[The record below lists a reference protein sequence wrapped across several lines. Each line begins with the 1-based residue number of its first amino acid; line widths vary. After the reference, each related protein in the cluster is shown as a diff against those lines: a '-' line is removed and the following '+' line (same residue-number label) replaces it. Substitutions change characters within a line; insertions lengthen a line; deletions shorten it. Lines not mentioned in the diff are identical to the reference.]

1 MKIGIIGSGYVGL
14 TTGICLASLKHN
26 IFINDVDKE
35 KLKKIQENKLPFFE
49 KGLQRVLELVVL
61 ERKLIQE
68 SDVNN
73 IVKETEIDQVQK
85 KIKKISKIDVKE
97 EILDKAEIKDEF
109 KDINSSFNK
118 INKDLDNLD
127 KEKNE

>member
-1 MKIGIIGSGYVGL
+1 M
-14 TTGICLASLKHN
+14 
-26 IFINDVDKE
+26 F
-35 KLKKIQENKLPFFE
+35 
-49 KGLQRVLELVVL
+49 
-61 ERKLIQE
+61 
-68 SDVNN
+68 
-73 IVKETEIDQVQK
+73 QK

-97 EILDKAEIKDEF
+97 EILNKAEIKDEF